1 MQTMEE
7 LIKQEVV
14 SYNTES
20 KTEHNRIKDLVTK
33 LKGEYFGEELV
44 ELYKKAM
51 FTNHTSAL
59 PIIMHSIAVAY
70 TKQDENKG
78 QTITDFQHLV
88 RESIAKDPVVSAQ
101 ESARVTANM
110 YLNTSHIDPNM
121 KDFFMREYV
130 ESQKGNALLGFR
142 EIAKKD
148 GDLGF
153 FEKIKNYAETVASKY
168 KNSIE
173 GIKNTVMPSLSSL
186 TQKLESN
193 QDAPQVQRE
202 MKR

>member
-1 MQTMEE
+1 MQTMEQF
-7 LIKQEVV
+7 IKHEVV
-14 SYNTES
+14 SYNTEY
-20 KTEHNRIKDLVTK
+20 KADHDRIKEMATK
-33 LKGEYFGEELV
+33 LKGEYFSEELI
-44 ELYKKAM
+44 ELYKKVL

-78 QTITDFQHLV
+78 KTVTDFQHLV
-88 RESIAKDPVVSAQ
+88 RESIAKEPVVERQ

-121 KDFFMREYV
+121 KTMFMNEYV
-130 ESQKGNALLGFR
+130 SSQKGTVLLGFK
-142 EIAKKD
+142 EIAKKE

-153 FEKIKNYAETVASKY
+153 FEKIKNYAQVVSFKY
-168 KNSIE
+168 KNSME
-173 GIKNTVMPSLSSL
+173 EIKSTVMPSLSSL
-186 TQKLESN
+186 AKKLETN
-193 QDAPQVQRE
+193 QESPEVKRE

>member
-20 KTEHNRIKDLVTK
+20 KTEHNRIKDLATK
-33 LKGEYFGEELV
+33 LKGEYFAEELV

-88 RESIAKDPVVSAQ
+88 RESIAKYPVVSAQ

>member
-1 MQTMEE
+1 MQTMEQF
-7 LIKQEVV
+7 IKQEIV
-14 SYNTES
+14 SYNTEY
-20 KTEHNRIKDLVTK
+20 KTDHDRIKEIATK
-33 LKGEYFGEELV
+33 LKGEYFSEELV
-44 ELYKKAM
+44 ELYKKAL

-78 QTITDFQHLV
+78 KTITDFQHLV
-88 RESIAKDPVVSAQ
+88 RESIAKEPVVERQ

-121 KDFFMREYV
+121 KSFFMHEYV
-130 ESQKGNALLGFR
+130 DSQKGTALLGFR
-142 EIAKKD
+142 EIAKKE

-153 FEKIKNYAETVASKY
+153 FEKIKSYTEMVASKY
-168 KNSIE
+168 KNSME
-173 GIKNTVMPSLSSL
+173 GLKSTIMPSLSSL
-186 TQKLESN
+186 AKKLETN
-193 QDAPQVQRE
+193 QSSPEVKRE